1 MSERGLRGDNRNDPM
16 RRALVADP
24 GIVATLDEQR
34 RLRHQDMQDTVADAI
49 QKTDDRRLKGWVAVA
64 VWEDD
69 DEPSALTVIGDRD
82 SSYFEL
88 KGYLHDALWVAAHA
102 DR

>member
-1 MSERGLRGDNRNDPM
+1 M
-16 RRALVADP
+16 RRAVVADP
-24 GIVATLDEQR
+24 GIVATLDEGR
-34 RLRHQDMQDTVADAI
+34 RKRYQDMQDVVSDAI

-64 VWEDD
+64 IWE
-69 DEPSALTVIGDRD
+69 EEEVPSALTVIGDRD

-102 DR
+102 DH